1 MPATGA
7 LMGTPASISDRQP
20 PHTDAIEEEPF
31 DSMMS
36 ETMRM
41 VYGNLSSGGSTWR
54 SARSASAPW
63 PISRR
68 PGLRRNFTSPTREGR
83 EVVVQ
88 HELLEVHAGELL
100 DALLVLGGAERGG
113 HQRLGLAAGEERR
126 AVDARQ
132 QPDLAGDLA
141 DVALAA
147 AADAALLVGDHA
159 GACTSYLTSS

>member
-7 LMGTPASISDRQP
+7 LIGTPASISDRQP
-20 PHTDAIEEEPF
+20 PHTDAIDEEPF

-68 PGLRRNFTSPTREGR
+68 PGAAQELHLADRERR

-88 HELLEVHAGELL
+88 HELLEDHAGEHL
-100 DALLVLGGAERGG
+100 DALLVLGRAERGRDE
-113 HQRLGLAAGEERR
+113 RLRLAAREERR
-126 AVDARQ
+126 AV
-132 QPDLAGDLA
+132 
-141 DVALAA
+141 
-147 AADAALLVGDHA
+147 HA
-159 GACTSYLTSS
+159 GQQAHLAT